1 VANTP
6 YYVLAGGY
14 GGASGNLHITAT
26 AAPTPF
32 NDTCTNAIPMTNSV
46 VYSVNTDNATET
58 SDPGLCCGYSLG
70 RGVWYTFSPPIT
82 ERVTITTCGSDFI
95 LAGVF
100 TGICG
105 TFGSNPP
112 YFNDNDGPDCDGL
125 SASVNFS
132 ATAGTTYYILVAV
145 RWREREPANHRHC
158 HAASLQ

>member
-1 VANTP
+1 MVVFGSKPLSCDDDDGPACEGLNASVAFAAVANTP

-82 ERVTITTCGSDFI
+82 ERVTITTCGSDFNTS
-95 LAGVF
+95 LAVF

-105 TFGSNPP
+105 TFGSNHLISTITMDPIAM
-112 YFNDNDGPDCDGL
+112 
-125 SASVNFS
+125 ASV
-132 ATAGTTYYILVAV
+132 
-145 RWREREPANHRHC
+145 PA
-158 HAASLQ
+158 